1 MKLAKKQ
8 WSTTFDEDTLKKFQS
23 TCDEYGMKANAV
35 LEALM
40 KFFNDDKCRLIIDKG
55 GLTVETKKDS

>member
-1 MKLAKKQ
+1 MAKKQ
-8 WSTTFDEDTLKKFQS
+8 WSSTFDQNTLKAFQD

-40 KFFNDDKCRLIIDKG
+40 KFFNQGNCRLIIDKG
-55 GLTVETKKDS
+55 GLSVEVKDQTK